1 MTYKDLFE
9 LIANINANIGDQTTK
24 VQKKLYKIYEKV
36 KPLIDEYQAKVDDL
50 KLEYAS
56 VDEKGNLIIDEK
68 GGYKFTKEK
77 LKEFNAAFRK
87 LESDTITFNVIEV
100 ANPGGLEDFNF
111 LDKWV
116 VGVKF
121 NEKEIEQEEEL

>member
-111 LDKWV
+111 LENWV
-116 VGVKF
+116 NGVTF
-121 NEKEIEQEEEL
+121 NEKEQEEGL

>member
-111 LDKWV
+111 LENWV
-116 VGVKF
+116 NGVKF
-121 NEKEIEQEEEL
+121 NEKEQEEGL